1 MTDRYLAFSNTT
13 LGKRLTGL
21 ARLPQPIPLDRF
33 QPGQPALRGPIIVG
47 GDGRVGPD
55 LARLF
60 AHAGAATIN
69 HQAPGWPDLAAR
81 HGLLDRRFEPGDRAG
96 SLVFDATGLARIA
109 DLERLYGFL
118 HVTIRAVDRNGRIV
132 VLGSPP
138 AYAGDE
144 EARITQRALEGL
156 ARSLAKEARRNI
168 ATQLVLVAS
177 GAETLID
184 STLRFLL
191 SSRSAYVSGQVVHIG
206 PAASPP
212 VVDWSAPHAGR
223 RVLVT
228 GSARGIGAAIAE
240 VFARDGAAPVCLD
253 VPGAEPALRALAERL
268 GGIALPLDIT
278 APDAPARIVEAGP
291 FDAVIHNAGVTRDR
305 TVARLDRSEW
315 DTVLAINLAAPL
327 RITQALRDAGA
338 INPNG
343 RVVCVSSIA
352 GIAGIAGQT
361 NYAASKAGII
371 GLVAALRNERF
382 TVNAVAP
389 GFIETA
395 MTAKIPFAVREAG
408 RRLNAMGQGGRPI
421 DVAETIAWLAHPA
434 SNGLDGNVIR
444 VCGQSLLGA

>member
-1 MTDRYLAFSNTT
+1 MTDRYLAFSNTA

-33 QPGQPALRGPIIVG
+33 QPGQPTLRGPIIVG
-47 GDGRVGPD
+47 GEGRLGPD

-60 AHAGAATIN
+60 DQAGAATIS
-69 HQAPGWPDLAAR
+69 HQAPVWPDLAAR
-81 HGLLDRRFEPGDRAG
+81 HGLLDRRFRLGDRAG
-96 SLVFDATGLARIA
+96 SLVFDATGLARVT

-118 HVTIRAVDRNGRIV
+118 HDTIRAVDRNGRIV
-132 VLGSPP
+132 VLGTPP
-138 AYAGDE
+138 ARAGDE
-144 EARITQRALEGL
+144 EARTTQRALEGL
-156 ARSLAKEARRNI
+156 VRSLAKEARRNI
-168 ATQLVLVAS
+168 ATQLVLVAP

-191 SSRSAYVSGQVVHIG
+191 SSRSAYVSGQVVRIG
-206 PAASPP
+206 PASTP

-240 VFARDGAAPVCLD
+240 LFARDGAVPICLD
-253 VPGAEPALRALAERL
+253 VPGAEPALRALADRL

-278 APDAPARIVEAGP
+278 AADAPARIVEAGP
-291 FDAVIHNAGVTRDR
+291 FDAVIHNAGITRDR
-305 TVARLDRSEW
+305 TIARMDRHEW
-315 DTVLAINLAAPL
+315 NTVLAINLAAPL
-327 RITQALRDAGA
+327 RITQALRDADA

-352 GIAGIAGQT
+352 GIAGNAGQT

-371 GLVAALRNERF
+371 GLVAALRNDRF

-395 MTAKIPFAVREAG
+395 MTAKIPFALREAG